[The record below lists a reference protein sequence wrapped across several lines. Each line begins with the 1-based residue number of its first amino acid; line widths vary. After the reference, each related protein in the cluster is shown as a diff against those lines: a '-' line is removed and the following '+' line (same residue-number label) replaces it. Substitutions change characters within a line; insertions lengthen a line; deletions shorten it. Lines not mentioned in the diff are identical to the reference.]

1 MTADI
6 IEEENQPLVLCVLL
20 WAFDGREDQL
30 TAYEDE
36 VLELVGDHDGEVLQR
51 LRTTATDEG
60 PTEVQVIRFGSQA
73 ALDGY
78 MADERRLA
86 LAPQRDLAIR
96 RTEVMEAT
104 LLV

>member
-1 MTADI
+1 MSSDI

-36 VLELVGDHDGEVLQR
+36 VLDLVGDHDGEVLQR
-51 LRTTATDEG
+51 LRTADDDG

-73 ALDGY
+73 SLDGY

-104 LLV
+104 LLR